1 MLVKA
6 NSQQRPDKV
15 DILSKGE
22 DSANNFAVD
31 HPVAQSCGN
40 CVNAEADHRA
50 QMGTYSLMPNVAI
63 LTEEVNHA
71 GPLVQRTAQGHASQ
85 MVG

>member
-50 QMGTYSLMPNVAI
+50 QWV
-63 LTEEVNHA
+63 
-71 GPLVQRTAQGHASQ
+71 RTR
-85 MVG
+85 

>member
-31 HPVAQSCGN
+31 HPVAQSCGKLCQCGGGSSSTN
-40 CVNAEADHRA
+40 GYVLVDAQRRYPHRR
-50 QMGTYSLMPNVAI
+50 S
-63 LTEEVNHA
+63 
-71 GPLVQRTAQGHASQ
+71 
-85 MVG
+85 

>member
-31 HPVAQSCGN
+31 HPVAQSCGKL
-40 CVNAEADHRA
+40 C
-50 QMGTYSLMPNVAI
+50 QCGGGSSSTMGTYSLMPDVAI